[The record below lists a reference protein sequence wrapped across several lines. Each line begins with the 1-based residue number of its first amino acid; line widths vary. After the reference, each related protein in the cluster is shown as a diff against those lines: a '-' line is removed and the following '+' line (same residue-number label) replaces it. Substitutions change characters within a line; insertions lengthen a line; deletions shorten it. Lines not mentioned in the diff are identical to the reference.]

1 MGLSKEEE
9 GEKENQ
15 KIERENIWQ
24 ETKQKKKT
32 NDADL
37 AKKI

>member
-9 GEKENQ
+9 GEEENQ

-24 ETKQKKKT
+24 EMKQKKKA